1 MIVLAAV
8 LALVVGCSSS
18 DNDDPDA
25 AASSSSPTESD
36 GDEPSD
42 PDPTGKQSGDVQFRP
57 MIAARPAD
65 AGAPADTPKK
75 LRRNFAATDCT
86 EDPRPA
92 KAKKTTVACGIGD
105 TKYLLDPAVV
115 VNSLTSAQAVEF
127 RGEWVV
133 AVIVSSEAQ
142 QAFET
147 LAESADNPPL
157 IAIEQGGTV
166 LQVRGIAQL
175 ADKGRTSIDGDFD
188 EREAAEIAEL
198 LGATIDS

>member
-1 MIVLAAV
+1 MIGLTAV
-8 LALVVGCSSS
+8 LTLVVGCSSS

-36 GDEPSD
+36 GDEPSEQD
-42 PDPTGKQSGDVQFRP
+42 PNLKSGDVQFRP

-105 TKYLLDPAVV
+105 TKYLLGPATV
-115 VNSLTSAQAVEF
+115 VNSLTSAKAVEF

-133 AVIVSSEAQ
+133 AVIVTSEAQ
-142 QAFET
+142 QTFEA
-147 LAESADNPPL
+147 LANSADDPPL

-188 EREAAEIAEL
+188 EREAAELAEV